1 MTICADV
8 FDMRDRQ
15 CCHCGQEC
23 LLITRA
29 LFSAIPSELS
39 YNGKH
44 LCCSVYKDIQQIE
57 REKKHGQVLMEE

>member
-1 MTICADV
+1 ME
-8 FDMRDRQ
+8 
-15 CCHCGQEC
+15 GGC

-57 REKKHGQVLMEE
+57 KEKQHGQMTIGG